1 MRMGWSQSNQRLRPY
16 DSRNVQEAAQGTE
29 EVNASMENV
38 SRGAQETGSAADSV
52 LTSANE
58 LSQQADSLKVEMEKS
73 IVTGQIR
80 KLWLGLKMELV
91 SIYLLCLFF

>member
-1 MRMGWSQSNQRLRPY
+1 MGWHRSNQRLRPY

-52 LTSANE
+52 LTSTNE
-58 LSQQADSLKVEMEKS
+58 LSQQADSLKVEMEKFLAS
-73 IVTGQIR
+73 VR
-80 KLWLGLKMELV
+80 AA
-91 SIYLLCLFF
+91 